1 VEVLTR
7 RQRNEIFAALDSKDV
22 DPDDCEL
29 TQPHRPGPDNSTI
42 FAEVR
47 HVPTNSV
54 FELSRIGE
62 TDFYWWTVH
71 DGPHSPGKNRYE
83 NWAEM
88 LNQLEHWAEEVQY
101 VADVPDFWVELRQVP
116 EILAA
121 AQAPDASNAPF
132 TLDEW
137 GELSTHLDQAKDAVR
152 RENPELTADQMS
164 AIEQALDEIK
174 EAGKR
179 VGRKDWVMLAN
190 GALLGLVV
198 NDLVPPHVVQ
208 SAFNML
214 ITGIGHLFGFGGT
227 PPIIST

>member
-1 VEVLTR
+1 MEVLTR

-54 FELSRIGE
+54 FELSRSGE
-62 TDFYWWTVH
+62 MDFYWWTVH
-71 DGPHSPGKNRYE
+71 DGPHSPGRNRYE

-88 LNQLEHWAEEVQY
+88 LDQLEHWADEVQY

-132 TLDEW
+132 TSD
-137 GELSTHLDQAKDAVR
+137 
-152 RENPELTADQMS
+152 
-164 AIEQALDEIK
+164 EQAEIGQRIDEIK
-174 EAGKR
+174 QLVREQFELTSEQLDVIDQRLDDAKEAAKHSD
-179 VGRKDWVMLAN
+179 RKTWLYTFYGAVMSTFMT
-190 GALLGLVV
+190 
-198 NDLVPPHVVQ
+198 DEIPPHVVQ
-208 SAFNML
+208 TML
-214 ITGIGHLFGFGGT
+214 TTVLHGIAHLFGFGGG
-227 PPIIST
+227 PPTMIST